1 MSFNI
6 ISNNVEN
13 YANLASFPA
22 TGQDNII
29 YIDTATN
36 TAYYWNGVDYQ
47 SISGGGGGGVNK
59 YVIDLDG
66 SLSNVTFSTAGGKT
80 IIDVVHNLNNDDI
93 VPQIYSNDGGFDEIY
108 YTTMYIMTPNSI
120 KIESAQTISSGDY
133 KLLILY

>member
-6 ISNNVEN
+6 TTNNVEN

-47 SISGGGGGGVNK
+47 SISGGGGGTGGTFAV
-59 YVIDLDG
+59 DLDD
-66 SLSNVTFSTAGGKT
+66 SLSNVTRVVSGGIT
-80 IIDVVHNLNNDDI
+80 RYIITHNLNTEN
-93 VPQIYSNDGGFDEIY
+93 
-108 YTTMYIMTPNSI
+108 
-120 KIESAQTISSGDY
+120 
-133 KLLILY
+133 LILFIYNTSQFPVFVEYKIDNANDIQLYFGGTVNNSDYRIVIKH

>member
-6 ISNNVEN
+6 TTNNVEN

-47 SISGGGGGGVNK
+47 SISGGGGTGGTFAV
-59 YVIDLDG
+59 DLDD
-66 SLSNVTFSTAGGKT
+66 SLTNISRAVFGGIT
-80 IIDVVHNLNNDDI
+80 RFTVNHNLNTKQLI
-93 VPQIYSNDGGFDEIY
+93 AFIYEISTENPVFLDYTLYNNHIELEFGG
-108 YTTMYIMTPNSI
+108 TVLNNV
-120 KIESAQTISSGDY
+120 Y
-133 KLLILY
+133 KLVIKY

>member
-80 IIDVVHNLNNDDI
+80 LIDVVHSLNTEDI
-93 VPQIYSNDGGFDEIY
+93 VPQIYANGGGELY
-108 YTTMYIMTPNSI
+108 YTTIYIQTPNTI
-120 KIESAQTISSGDY
+120 RIESATPISSGTF

>member
-6 ISNNVEN
+6 TTNNVEN

-59 YVIDLDG
+59 YVVELDA
-66 SLSNVTFSTAGGKT
+66 SLSNITFSTAGGKT
-80 IIDVVHNLNNDDI
+80 LIDVVHNLNNIDI
-93 VPQIYSNDGGFDEIY
+93 VPQIYLNSGGADEIY
-108 YTTMYIMTPNSI
+108 HTTIYIQTPNTLR
-120 KIESAQTISSGDY
+120 IESAQGMASGIY